1 MSSGPDGGSA
11 GADHIPVSADDAARE
26 ADGAGLAGR
35 AAPLEVQDL
44 VAGYG
49 GVTALHDVSV
59 AAGAGA
65 ITAVLGANGAGKTTL
80 LRAVSG
86 MIKPR
91 RGRVLLGGTDV
102 AGRGPE
108 QIVRAG
114 IAHVPEGH
122 GVIPELTVEE
132 NLRIG
137 MMSWPGR
144 LARRR
149 VPGEGRAD
157 RGAALEEEYARFKP
171 LADRRRKL
179 ASTLSGGERQMLVI
193 ARALLAR
200 PRVLLLDEPSL
211 GLAPRVMAQVMDL
224 VVRLSRERG
233 LTIVL
238 VEQNARSA
246 LSIAD
251 HGVVLNLG
259 RVVASAD
266 ASTLAADV
274 ALRHHYLGF

>member
-1 MSSGPDGGSA
+1 VEG
-11 GADHIPVSADDAARE
+11 
-26 ADGAGLAGR
+26 
-35 AAPLEVQDL
+35 L

-49 GVTALHDVSV
+49 EVTALDGVTV
-59 AAGAGA
+59 TAAAGG

-91 RGRVLLGGTDV
+91 RGRVLLADQDM
-102 AGRGPE
+102 AGRSPE

-114 IAHVPEGH
+114 IAHVPEGQ

-137 MMSWPGR
+137 MMSW
-144 LARRR
+144 RRGQR
-149 VPGEGRAD
+149 TGRA
-157 RGAALEEEYARFKP
+157 AALEEEYARFKP

-224 VVRLSRERG
+224 VVRLSREHG

-238 VEQNARSA
+238 VEQNARGA
-246 LSIAD
+246 LAIAD

-266 ASTLAADV
+266 AATLATDV